1 MQMTPNESA
10 IEQINLGYNEQEDRL
25 LLKLGLVDKTEI
37 AVWVT
42 RRVCKL
48 MWGLLQNS
56 SGNLVPSAPPQEAT
70 PKAAASSHKDQA
82 IENFAR
88 EVAEQKSIENMDFKS
103 EYLTDRQTR
112 TDEPMLAIQCAIIT
126 YEDALPSGKPKP
138 PALALECTNGQTV
151 KMALSNELIH
161 AVTNMMQLAT
171 REAGWDLSMVSDD
184 TQAGL
189 NPIQQV
195 LH

>member
-1 MQMTPNESA
+1 MQMTKNESA

-48 MWGLLQNS
+48 MWGLLQNTNS
-56 SGNLVPSAPPQEAT
+56 SPLT
-70 PKAAASSHKDQA
+70 AAAPAVAPKTATHSHKEQVMQS
-82 IENFAR
+82 FAR

-112 TDEPMLAIQCAIIT
+112 TDEPMLAVQCVIVT
-126 YEDALPSGKPKP
+126 DEALSSGKPQP
-138 PALALECTNGQTV
+138 PTLELQCTNGQAV
-151 KMALSNELIH
+151 KMALNNELVL

-171 REAGWDLSMVSDD
+171 REAGWDLLMTADK

-189 NPIQQV
+189 NPVQQV

>member
-1 MQMTPNESA
+1 MQMTKNESA

-48 MWGLLQNS
+48 MWGLLQNTNS
-56 SGNLVPSAPPQEAT
+56 NSALPLVAPTVAPQSV
-70 PKAAASSHKDQA
+70 ASSHKEQV
-82 IENFAR
+82 IQNFAR

-112 TDEPMLAIQCAIIT
+112 TDEPMLAVQCVIIID
-126 YEDALPSGKPKP
+126 EELSAGKPKP
-138 PALALECTNGQTV
+138 PTLELQCTNGQAV
-151 KMALSNELIH
+151 KMALNNELVL

-171 REAGWDLSMVSDD
+171 REAGWDLLMTNDKSQ
-184 TQAGL
+184 TGP